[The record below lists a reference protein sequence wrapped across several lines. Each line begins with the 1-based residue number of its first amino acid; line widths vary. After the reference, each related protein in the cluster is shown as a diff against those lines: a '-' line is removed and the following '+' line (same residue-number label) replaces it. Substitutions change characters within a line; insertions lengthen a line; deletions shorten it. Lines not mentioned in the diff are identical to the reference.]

1 MDPQAFLDHLTADPE
16 VDGSLVHVQELPA
29 RPPLVQ
35 PFPAGFP
42 EVLVGRL
49 GLLGID
55 GLYPHQAEGL
65 AALADGR
72 DVMLA
77 TGTASGKSLVYQ
89 VAFAQAA
96 LTVPKATALFL
107 FPTKAL
113 ARDQLRSVRSL
124 KLPQL
129 KAAVYD
135 GDTPRAERP
144 LIRRSA
150 NLVLTNPDMLHASLL
165 PDHARWAD
173 FFLRLS
179 LVVID
184 EAHVLRGV
192 FGSQVAMVL
201 RRLRRLIAVHGG
213 EPRWCLATATVGNPA
228 ELAARLTG
236 LHVEV
241 IERDASPRGRKL
253 FALWNPPVIDDET
266 GARRSALTE
275 ASWAMAGLVDLG
287 ARTIGF
293 TRSRRAA
300 ELLAEFTRRGLS
312 DPRMRTRVK
321 SYRAG
326 YLAEDRRAIERQ
338 LANGELLAVA
348 STSALELG
356 MDIGSLDAAVLTGY
370 PGTRASMWQQAGR
383 AGRREAESLAIL
395 VAQDDPLDQYLAQHH
410 EELFDRPAEDA
421 VIDPGN
427 PYVMGPHLRC
437 AASELPLTQD
447 DLGRF
452 FGPEAE
458 PLVEEL
464 IADGALSRRQA
475 GTLHDVGRD
484 SPHREVDIRAGSG
497 HVYRIVLHGTGEL
510 LGTSDEH
517 RAFGTLHPGAVYL
530 HQGEQFL
537 VQELNL
543 TDRVAVVTEA
553 DPDFYTQARDVTDI
567 QIVDVVQRRPLGGAE
582 VCFGDVRVTN
592 QVVGYV
598 RKLVSTN
605 ELVGD
610 HPLTLPPVTLDTQA
624 TWSTLP
630 GRLFHEA
637 AVGPRQLPGAIH
649 AAEHCAIGLL
659 PLVATCDRWD
669 VGGVSTPMHEDT
681 GLTTIFVYDGY
692 EGGAGVTER
701 GFRNV
706 ERWLHAT
713 LERLRECPCRDGC
726 PSCVQ
731 SPKCGNGNEP
741 LDKAAA
747 AALLAVVLRG

>member
-1 MDPQAFLDHLTADPE
+1 MDPQTFLDHLTADPE

-326 YLAEDRRAIERQ
+326 YLAEDRRAIEGQ

-610 HPLTLPPVTLDTQA
+610 HPLTLPPVTLDTRA
-624 TWSTLP
+624 TWWTLP